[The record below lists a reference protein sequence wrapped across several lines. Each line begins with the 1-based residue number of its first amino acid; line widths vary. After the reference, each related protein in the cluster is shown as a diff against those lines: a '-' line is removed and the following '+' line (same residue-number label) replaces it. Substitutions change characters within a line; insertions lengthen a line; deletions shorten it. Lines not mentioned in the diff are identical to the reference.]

1 MNTATNKKA
10 LILRFD
16 RESLEGFVNSQE
28 LATIEG
34 VQMLTPQGQVQIV
47 PFIDVKLVCFVKDFG
62 DSPDVFG
69 KRQFTARPKMAGLWV
84 RFRFRDGAE
93 LEGLLSGNLLQLEQF
108 GFTVAPPDST
118 LQRIFIPKAALTD
131 VEVLGVIG
139 SALKKPKPKTVPQE
153 QMQMFE

>member
-28 LATIEG
+28 LATAEG
-34 VQMLTPQGQVQIV
+34 VQLLTPQGQVQTV
-47 PFIDVKLVCFVKDFG
+47 PFADVKLVCFVKDFG
-62 DSPDVFG
+62 DFPDVFE
-69 KRQFTARPKMAGLWV
+69 KRQFTARPKMLGLWV
-84 RFRFRDGAE
+84 RFRFRDGEE
-93 LEGLLSGNLLQLEQF
+93 LEGLLSSNLLQMEQF
-108 GFTVAPPDST
+108 GFTVAPPDPT
-118 LQRIFIPKAALTD
+118 LQKIFVPKSALVG

-139 SALKKPKPKTVPQE
+139 SALKKPKKPAPQE

>member
-28 LATIEG
+28 LATVEG
-34 VQMLTPQGQVQIV
+34 VQLLTPQGQVQIV
-47 PFIDVKLVCFVKDFG
+47 PFADVKLVCFVRDFG
-62 DSPDVFG
+62 DFPDVFG
-69 KRQFTARPKMAGLWV
+69 KRQFTARPKMLGLWV
-84 RFRFRDGAE
+84 RFRFRDGEE
-93 LEGLLSGNLLQLEQF
+93 LEGVLSSNLLQMEQF
-108 GFTVAPPDST
+108 GFTVAPPDT
-118 LQRIFIPKAALTD
+118 ALQRIFVPKTALTE

-139 SALKKPKPKTVPQE
+139 SALKKSKKPAPQE

>member
-1 MNTATNKKA
+1 MNSATNKKA

-28 LATIEG
+28 LATAEG
-34 VQMLTPQGQVQIV
+34 VQMLTPQGQVQIL
-47 PFIDVKLVCFVKDFG
+47 PFADVKLICFVKDFG

-84 RFRFRDGAE
+84 RLRFRDGAE
-93 LEGLLSGNLLQLEQF
+93 LEGLLSSNLLQMEQF
-108 GFTVAPPDST
+108 GFTVAPPDPT
-118 LQRIFIPKAALTD
+118 LQRIFVPKTALTD

-139 SALKKPKPKTVPQE
+139 SALKKLKPKMAPQE

>member
-16 RESLEGFVNSQE
+16 RESLTGFVNSQE
-28 LATIEG
+28 LATAEG
-34 VQMLTPQGQVQIV
+34 VQLLTPQGQVQLV

-62 DSPDVFG
+62 DTPDVFG
-69 KRQFTARPKMAGLWV
+69 KRQFTARPKTSGLWV
-84 RFRFRDGAE
+84 RLRFRDGEE
-93 LEGLLSGNLLQLEQF
+93 LEGLLSSNLLQMEQF
-108 GFTVAPPDST
+108 GFTVAPPDPA
-118 LQRIFIPKAALTD
+118 LQRIFVPKPALSD

-139 SALKKPKPKTVPQE
+139 SALKKPKAKPVAQE